1 MPRYHSCV
9 KRILVLGSTGSI
21 GVQALDVIDRADDL
35 VACGLACGTRLD
47 EMVMQAEARGIPATC
62 AQVGGGTVAH
72 DLDFAALIDASAPD
86 LVLNGLVGAAG
97 LRPTLAALERGIPV
111 ALANKESL
119 VVGGELVAA
128 ARAKTGADLI
138 PVDSEHSALL
148 QLMAGVP
155 RDRVR
160 RAVLT
165 ASGGPF
171 RGRTYDE
178 LEDVTVQEAL
188 AHPTWN
194 MGAKITIDS
203 ATLMNKGLEII
214 EAHHLFDL
222 EYDDIEVA
230 VHPQSFVHAM
240 VRLDDGS
247 VLMHAGPPDMRVPI
261 GYALRWPD
269 APPAS
274 TPVDLVGRTLDFG
287 APDERAFPCLPL
299 ARQAGRAGGTAPAIL
314 NAANEVAVAGF
325 LGGHIRFTDIPALVA
340 GALSTVAYETA
351 DSLDVVV
358 AADQAARRHVTDTI
372 AVRA

>member
-1 MPRYHSCV
+1 M
-9 KRILVLGSTGSI
+9 
-21 GVQALDVIDRADDL
+21 QALDVIDRADDL
-35 VACGLACGTRLD
+35 VACGLACGGRVGD
-47 EMVMQAEARGIPATC
+47 MAAQAAARGIATTS
-62 AQVGGGTVAH
+62 AEAGGGAIPYDP
-72 DLDFAALIDASAPD
+72 DLAALMDASEPD

-119 VVGGELVAA
+119 VVGGDLVAA
-128 ARAKTGADLI
+128 VRARTGADLI
-138 PVDSEHSALL
+138 PVDSEHSALF

-155 RDRVR
+155 RARVH

-171 RGRTYDE
+171 RGRTREE
-178 LEDVTVQEAL
+178 LLDVTVEAAL

-222 EYDDIEVA
+222 DYDDIEVL

-261 GYALRWPD
+261 GYALRWPA

-274 TPVDLVGRTLDFG
+274 PPVDLVGTTLEFG
-287 APDERAFPCLPL
+287 VPDEQTFSCLPL
-299 ARQAGRAGGTAPAIL
+299 ARQAGRDGGTAPAVL

-325 LGGHIRFTDIPALVA
+325 LNGRIRFTDIPALVEA
-340 GALSTVAYETA
+340 ALSHVPLGAA
-351 DSLDVVV
+351 DSLEAVLI
-358 AADQAARRHVTDTI
+358 ADEAARRSVTDAM
-372 AVRA
+372 AVRV

>member
-35 VACGLACGTRLD
+35 VACGLACGTRPD
-47 EMVMQAEARGIPATC
+47 EMVMQAEARGITATC
-62 AQVGGGTVAH
+62 AQVGGGTVVH
-72 DLDFAALIDASAPD
+72 DPDFAALIDASAPD

-325 LGGHIRFTDIPALVA
+325 LDGHIRFTDIPSLVA

-351 DSLDVVV
+351 DSLHAVV
-358 AADQAARRHVTDTI
+358 AADQAARRHVTDAI